1 MEIQSNYF
9 LVEPDEPIT
18 ELVSGGIILPKKTKR
33 ENLGTI
39 VKAGDKPDNPSLIS
53 GCRVMF
59 NVHGGTKINYNGK
72 EHFIFKADDL
82 FGIVVETKSL
92 NKSLNEMKL

>member
-9 LVEPDEPIT
+9 LVEPDEPQL
-18 ELVSGGIILPKKTKR
+18 ELVSKGGIILPKKTKR

-39 VKAGDKPDNPSLIS
+39 VKAGDSPDDPRLIV

-59 NVHGGTKINYNGK
+59 NVFGGTKIDYNGK
-72 EHFIFKADDL
+72 EHFIFKADNL
-82 FGIVVETKSL
+82 FGIVEDKPLSKSL
-92 NKSLNEMKL
+92 SEMKL

>member
-1 MEIQSNYF
+1 
-9 LVEPDEPIT
+9 
-18 ELVSGGIILPKKTKR
+18 
-33 ENLGTI
+33 
-39 VKAGDKPDNPSLIS
+39 
-53 GCRVMF
+53 MF